1 MRLLMKR
8 ALVVLASASFIVA
21 IGCKDYDIRLEK
33 TLEERKYEK
42 RLNENLEAAP
52 TKGML
57 QGDSIFVRPPLGLEG
72 PTQAFGLT
80 GVEAGRFDIENS
92 FIDQKKG
99 ASLHVVARIK
109 KPKAAPSGKKAAAP
123 VESATRGKFLDD
135 VVELVKAA
143 YSIEIAPGELKA
155 EPHSHGNRVN
165 NYKAVKKDLSTKD
178 LEVYVY
184 SESSG
189 VHEVALIFEFPKDQK
204 NFISPKIGHCL
215 ESLAVGKLAER
226 FFEGAT
232 SLDVDAGG
240 EMVAPAGQPPPI

>member
-1 MRLLMKR
+1 MKR
-8 ALVVLASASFIVA
+8 ALAVLASASFIVA

-99 ASLHVVARIK
+99 ASLHVVARVK
-109 KPKAAPSGKKAAAP
+109 KPKAPPSGKKAAAP
-123 VESATRGKFLDD
+123 VETVVRGKFLDD
-135 VVELVKAA
+135 VVELVKSA
-143 YSIEIAPGELKA
+143 YSIELAAGEAQKRVKESWKPRKQLQGRDERSFDQGSGGLRLLRVERCSRSGPDLRIPQGPEELHQSQDRPLSGKPRGKQARRPIFRRGDVPGRRRWRRDGHTCRSTA
-155 EPHSHGNRVN
+155 
-165 NYKAVKKDLSTKD
+165 ADLTR
-178 LEVYVY
+178 
-184 SESSG
+184 G
-189 VHEVALIFEFPKDQK
+189 
-204 NFISPKIGHCL
+204 
-215 ESLAVGKLAER
+215 
-226 FFEGAT
+226 
-232 SLDVDAGG
+232 
-240 EMVAPAGQPPPI
+240 

>member
-1 MRLLMKR
+1 M
-8 ALVVLASASFIVA
+8 
-21 IGCKDYDIRLEK
+21 
-33 TLEERKYEK
+33 EERKYEK

-57 QGDSIFVRPPLGLEG
+57 KGDVIFVRPPLGLEG

-80 GVEAGRFDIENS
+80 GVEAGKFDIENS

-99 ASLHVVARIK
+99 ASLHLVARVK
-109 KPKAAPSGKKAAAP
+109 KPKAPPNAKKAAAP
-123 VESATRGKFLDD
+123 VETVARGKFLED

-143 YSIEIAPGELKA
+143 YSVELAPGELKP
-155 EPHSHGNRVN
+155 ESRSHGNRVN
-165 NYKAVKKDLSTKD
+165 NFKAVKKDMSTKEV
-178 LEVYVY
+178 EVYVY

-189 VHEVALIFEFPKDQK
+189 VREVALIFEFPKDQK
-204 NFISPKIGHCL
+204 NFMSPKIGLCL
-215 ESLAVGKLAER
+215 ESVAVGKLAER

-240 EMVAPAGQPPPI
+240 EMVTPAGQPPPI

>member
-1 MRLLMKR
+1 MKR
-8 ALVVLASASFIVA
+8 ALAVLASASFVLA
-21 IGCKDYDIRLEK
+21 IGCKDYETRLEK

-42 RLNENLEAAP
+42 RLNDNLEPAP

-80 GVEAGRFDIENS
+80 GAEAVRFDIEKS

-99 ASLHVVARIK
+99 VSLHVVARIK
-109 KPKAAPSGKKAAAP
+109 KPKAAPSGKKTAAP
-123 VESATRGKFLDD
+123 VEPVARGKFLDD

-143 YSIEIAPGELKA
+143 YSIELAPGELKP

-165 NYKAVKKDLSTKD
+165 NYKAAKKDLTTKD
-178 LEVYVY
+178 VEVYIY
-184 SESSG
+184 SEANG

-215 ESLAVGKLAER
+215 ESFAVGKLAER

-240 EMVAPAGQPPPI
+240 EMAVPAGQPPPI